1 MIHRIETIAELSER
15 AEGLAAI
22 HNQAYEGT
30 PNFRPVSGAE
40 LIAKAKSDRR
50 FPARLLLVAR
60 EGNRALGWINVEPT
74 WQPNVGGDIYPYVGG
89 EIVFQP
95 SLVPVAPGPRADA
108 VRTQLIRRAMR
119 ELAQRGKSELQ
130 VIVPEGD
137 AALGSLLQSL
147 GFREIERMVSFHA
160 EMGPQEMK
168 ASRCVTRRMRAEDL
182 AAVMDVHNAAFE
194 PIQRLHRWQRLT
206 PEDFSLLEASVRGY
220 DPNGMIVAEYDGRI
234 AGYITAM
241 TDPAYDAIH
250 GTRRGWIGFAQM
262 GLAVSPDSQGL
273 GVGRALMLAAMA
285 SLMQRGCRDVEL
297 ITDRES
303 EQAMGFY
310 RALGFEEVRR
320 WPIMEAR
327 L

>member
-1 MIHRIETIAELSER
+1 MIHRIETVAELSEG
-15 AEGLAAI
+15 AEGLAAMQ
-22 HNQAYEGT
+22 NQAYEGT
-30 PNFRPVSGAE
+30 PNFRPVTGAE
-40 LIAKAKSDRR
+40 LVAKARSDRR

-60 EGNRALGWINVEPT
+60 EGSRVLGWINVEPT
-74 WQPNVGGDIYPYVGG
+74 WQPNIGGDIYPYVGG

-108 VRTQLIRRAMR
+108 VRAQLLRRAMR

-130 VIVPEGD
+130 LIVPEGD
-137 AALGSLLQSL
+137 AAFGGVLEEQ
-147 GFREIERMVSFHA
+147 GFREIERMVSFRA

-168 ASRCVTRRMRAEDL
+168 ASGCVTRRMRADDL
-182 AAVMDVHNAAFE
+182 AAVIDLHNAAFE
-194 PIQRLHRWQRLT
+194 HIQKLHRWQRLT
-206 PEDFSLLEASVRGY
+206 REDLSLLEASVRGY
-220 DPNGMIVAEYDGRI
+220 DANGMIVAEWDGRI

-241 TDPAYDAIH
+241 TDPAYDGVH

-285 SLMQRGCRDVEL
+285 SLMQRGCQDVEL

-310 RALGFEEVRR
+310 RALGFEVVRQ
-320 WPIMEAR
+320 WPIMEAK